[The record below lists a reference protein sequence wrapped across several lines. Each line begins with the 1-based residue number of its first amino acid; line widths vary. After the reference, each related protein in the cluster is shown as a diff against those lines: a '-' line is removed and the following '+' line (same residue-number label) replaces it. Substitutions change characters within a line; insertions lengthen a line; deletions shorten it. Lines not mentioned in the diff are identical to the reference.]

1 MNHLRNTDNGHS
13 RPKDLLV
20 HDRRELFNRMDWAN
34 GGVLTEGIVVNENQ
48 SLSHRESWQELG
60 FPQYFP

>member
-1 MNHLRNTDNGHS
+1 
-13 RPKDLLV
+13 
-20 HDRRELFNRMDWAN
+20 MDWAN